1 MQCYLHCNQNLSA
14 SGFLCFLLEYF
25 REVFP
30 CQMTVIQ
37 VRLVL
42 ACTVAVYILLFRSP
56 WEKFPGEHHIKALR
70 WDKVNTVEPPLHL
83 STTSTS
89 PQWQQPPKHVPN
101 CQNNLSATASF
112 VSEWWNSQDWCVH
125 DLSQQSHFD
134 CVLFILL
141 QLA

>member
-1 MQCYLHCNQNLSA
+1 MCIRFYAFECI
-14 SGFLCFLLEYF
+14 LLEYL

-30 CQMTVIQ
+30 CQMTVVQ

-42 ACTVAVYILLFRSP
+42 ACTVAVYISLFRSP

-70 WDKVNTVEPPLHL
+70 WDKVNTVEPPLMA
-83 STTSTS
+83 SS
-89 PQWQQPPKHVPN
+89 PQWQQPPKQVSILPKRTS
-101 CQNNLSATASF
+101 LRWPVFSVGDEKVKTDASIL
-112 VSEWWNSQDWCVH
+112 
-125 DLSQQSHFD
+125 DLSWQSHFD